1 MRRIAIPALIIVSA
15 QMMLACGGTATAP
28 ANANKPANTNA
39 AAPAPANTNA
49 AAPANTNTSA
59 ATKTGAGEVFT
70 HENGGI
76 QFEVPATWKSKADG
90 DVMQI
95 TSPDDALFVMIWV
108 PQDQSVD
115 AALEGIGTEI
125 DNYLGNVNIAGEPK
139 TAQLSGMNIHS
150 LDGTG
155 TYEGQPVDFS
165 LELVEAK
172 KPVIILTITNK
183 GAMAKHEA
191 DFTKFAQSIK
201 RV

>member
-1 MRRIAIPALIIVSA
+1 MRRVAIPALIVVSA

-28 ANANKPANTNA
+28 ANASKPANTNA

-49 AAPANTNTSA
+49 AAPANTSA
-59 ATKTGAGEVFT
+59 ATKTSAGEVFT

-95 TSPDDALFVMIWV
+95 TSPDESLFVMIWV

-115 AALEGIGTEI
+115 EALEGIGSEI
-125 DNYLGNVNIAGEPK
+125 DNYLANVKTAGEA
-139 TAQLSGMNIHS
+139 TSGQLSGMNIHS
-150 LDGTG
+150 LNGTG

-201 RV
+201 RI

>member
-1 MRRIAIPALIIVSA
+1 MRRVAIFALIVVSA
-15 QMMLACGGTATAP
+15 QLMLACGGTATAP
-28 ANANKPANTNA
+28 ANANKPANTNV

-59 ATKTGAGEVFT
+59 ATKTGSGEVFT

-90 DVMQI
+90 DVMEI
-95 TSPDDALFVMIWV
+95 TSTDDSLYVMIWV

-115 AALEGIGTEI
+115 AALESIGTEV
-125 DNYLGNVNIAGEPK
+125 DNYLANVNIAGEP
-139 TAQLSGMNIHS
+139 TTGTLSGMNIHS

-155 TYEGQPVDFS
+155 TYQGQPVDFS
-165 LELVEAK
+165 LELIEAK
-172 KPVIILTITNK
+172 KPVIVLTITDK
-183 GAMAKHEA
+183 GAMAKHQA

-201 RV
+201 RI